1 MQLWGNV
8 SCTMPVII
16 ILAYLEQEHILLF
29 LEVIPRMCRIYNIS
43 QWSLV
48 QLRSYPLHV
57 VQLMVKLRQPS
68 VPFLWING
76 TWHENKKS
84 ATWNIDLY
92 KGCPVLGSLSAY
104 SLQVWHYQYADC
116 QKEMFF
122 GQKHWR
128 HKCTTLIIFFALILY
143 HILLLNICDKKKKKK
158 KVDIYQKHQYFIFYP
173 HATNGSPFLL
183 FACFFPWSAFQ
194 IQIHV
199 ILWIYQILS

>member
-16 ILAYLEQEHILLF
+16 ILAYLEQAHILLF
-29 LEVIPRMCRIYNIS
+29 LEDIPRMCRIYSIS

-57 VQLMVKLRQPS
+57 VQLMVKLRQTS

-76 TWHENKKS
+76 TWHEKQEKCYMKYRFVQGLSSFRKFICIFS
-84 ATWNIDLY
+84 AGMALSICRLPKRN
-92 KGCPVLGSLSAY
+92 VLWPEALKTQTY
-104 SLQVWHYQYADC
+104 HFNYIFLLWY
-116 QKEMFF
+116 F
-122 GQKHWR
+122 
-128 HKCTTLIIFFALILY
+128 TTFYCLISVT
-143 HILLLNICDKKKKKK
+143 KRKKK